1 MGIDVYGL
9 KPTSEIG
16 EYFRSDFE
24 GWWPLATYVQEVAPD
39 ITKHCR
45 CWQTND
51 GEGLGANDANQL
63 ANRLQKELDTGR
75 TLLYQRRFTWHLEAM
90 PNVSC
95 WLCDGTGTG
104 KPFPGAGAG
113 NPKTDGIKCN
123 MCEGSGFTRPYDP
136 AYRRFV
142 RRVAAFTA
150 FLRECGGFSI
160 W

>member
-9 KPTSEIG
+9 KPTSEGG
-16 EYFRSDFE
+16 EYFRSDFK
-24 GWWPLATYVQEVAPD
+24 GWQPLATYVQEVAPD

-45 CWQTND
+45 YWQSND
-51 GEGLGANDANQL
+51 GDGLGPEDANQL
-63 ANRLQKELDTGR
+63 ADQLQKELDSGR
-75 TLLYQRRFTWHLEAM
+75 TFSYERRFASRFEAM

-104 KPFPGAGAG
+104 KSFPR

-123 MCEGSGFTRPYDP
+123 ICEGSGFTRPDDP
-136 AYRRFV
+136 AYRFCV
-142 RRVAAFTA
+142 RVADFTA
-150 FLRECGGFSI
+150 FLRECGGFKI